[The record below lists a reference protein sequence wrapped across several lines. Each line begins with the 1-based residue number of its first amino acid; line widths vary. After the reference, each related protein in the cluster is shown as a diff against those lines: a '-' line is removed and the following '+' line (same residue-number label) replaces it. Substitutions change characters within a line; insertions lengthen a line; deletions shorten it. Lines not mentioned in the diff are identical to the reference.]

1 MIKILNRILFLLV
14 FGNLVAQNT
23 SLVNEAKVLPT
34 IDGEVINDKAW
45 EGISTIKTFT
55 QKSPDEGN
63 PSTEQT
69 IVKIMYSEK
78 TFYYFLLRFIVL

>member
-55 QKSPDEGN
+55 
-63 PSTEQT
+63 
-69 IVKIMYSEK
+69 
-78 TFYYFLLRFIVL
+78 